1 MAAPL
6 FDTYTVHCFFQRWC
20 KHAVTSIDPQAN
32 HDEMEA
38 HYREKHYGVHLDI
51 VQHGRTTGRNTPPS
65 AGGTMKDEDD

>member
-1 MAAPL
+1 MAATL